1 MGTKFS
7 GYGSTRQ
14 SAINA
19 LKIGMQE
26 ECTWV
31 EYRERGDIKKI
42 PYMKYEHWGD
52 REELEILFEYDPNTG
67 VHRAYI

>member
-7 GYGSTRQ
+7 GIGTSRQ
-14 SAINA
+14 SAIDA

-31 EYRERGDIKKI
+31 EYRERGDIRKI
-42 PYMKYEHWGD
+42 PYMRYEQWGD
-52 REELEILFEYDPNTG
+52 REEVSIQLEYDASTG
-67 VHRAYI
+67 IYRAYI